1 MFEDNNL
8 LEKCNAIWHKV
19 SGDIKKEF
27 DSKPLY
33 NKFFLKTKPKSYG
46 EEVTDTYDKEIPNSS
61 NQDWFYSQE
70 RWKLLSASVFEI
82 VYIHWKK
89 SD

>member
-8 LEKCNAIWHKV
+8 LEKYNAIWHKV

-27 DSKPLY
+27 DSTPVY